1 MSRRSS
7 RAVTLL
13 AAALVALIGAGAYY
27 GWTVLSACRDARAA
41 QAEALE
47 KARVQIAS
55 RKAEHETLVAELEAA
70 LRIGERLSGKVD
82 ALQADLEEARSTRME
97 VREIRSTADF
107 PILRAMARQ
116 GESVTD
122 FADREGTTEPIVRAL
137 NPWLDDDTEALES
150 WQTLWVPKPR

>member
-1 MSRRSS
+1 MSRRPSL
-7 RAVTLL
+7 AVAVLTT
-13 AAALVALIGAGAYY
+13 AVVALIGAGAY
-27 GWTVLSACRDARAA
+27 GWTVLSECRDARAA

-55 RKAEHETLVAELEAA
+55 QKAEHETLVAELEAA

-116 GESVTD
+116 GESVAD
-122 FADREGTTEPIVRAL
+122 FADREETTEAIVRAL
-137 NPWLDDDTEALES
+137 NPWLDDETEALES